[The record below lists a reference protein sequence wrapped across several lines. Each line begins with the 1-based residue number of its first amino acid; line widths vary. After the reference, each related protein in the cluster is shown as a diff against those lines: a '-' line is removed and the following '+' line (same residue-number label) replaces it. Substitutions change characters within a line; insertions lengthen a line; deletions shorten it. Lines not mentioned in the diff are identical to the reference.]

1 MEAEIKKLRA
11 IRLIRDA
18 HRVDTMRQSFAEN
31 ADPFVTREGDEVRKA
46 NARKRR
52 NKGIPESKACHFVYQ
67 RNRYEPPP
75 EVIEEARR
83 AMRAQRSLTQELMG
97 DPAPHRS
104 ALGRNGVVHESTATS
119 RPLCAQI
126 VDEYTHDH
134 WGSGN
139 SDEVAQEI
147 AHRIRALAALKEPT

>member
-31 ADPFVTREGDEVRKA
+31 ADPFVTREGDDLRRKWS
-46 NARKRR
+46 ARTRR
-52 NKGIPESKACHFVYQ
+52 NKGIPESKACHFVDQ
-67 RNRYEPPP
+67 RSRYEPPP
-75 EVIEEARR
+75 EVIEEAIR

-104 ALGRNGVVHESTATS
+104 ALGRSGVVHESTATS
-119 RPLCAQI
+119 RSRCA
-126 VDEYTHDH
+126 VSRE
-134 WGSGN
+134 G
-139 SDEVAQEI
+139 
-147 AHRIRALAALKEPT
+147 K